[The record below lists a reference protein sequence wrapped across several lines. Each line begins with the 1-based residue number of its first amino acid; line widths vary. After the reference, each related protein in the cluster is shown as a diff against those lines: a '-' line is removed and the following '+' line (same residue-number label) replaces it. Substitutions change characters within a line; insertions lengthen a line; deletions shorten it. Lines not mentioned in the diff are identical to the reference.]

1 MPGIVNAEKM
11 LDIFISNIS
20 YKHNVK
26 LGYFIKSNHKKKGIF
41 AFSFIN
47 KVKF

>member
-1 MPGIVNAEKM
+1 MPSIVNAEKM
-11 LDIFISNIS
+11 LAIIIFNIS
-20 YKHNVK
+20 HKHNVK